1 MNFKDTPIHQRYS
14 DKDVIVSEG
23 IKSNNA
29 YVVLSGKVHVTKKV
43 DKKTIVIGTLGEGEV
58 FGEMGLISDSVRSAN
73 VVAMGDVVVGILDK
87 ELFEKN
93 LQSLPDDFSAVLN
106 ALVTRLRLT
115 TDMLARIGIELNN
128 TQRQL
133 NSFTL
138 HND

>member
-43 DKKTIVIGTLGEGEV
+43 DKKTIVIGILGEGEV

-73 VVAMGDVVVGILDK
+73 VVAMGDVVVGILGK
-87 ELFEKN
+87 ELFENN
-93 LQSLPDDFSAVLN
+93 LQALPDDFSAVLT

>member
-1 MNFKDTPIHQRYS
+1 MSYKDTPIHQRYS

-73 VVAMGDVVVGILDK
+73 VVAMGDVVVGVLDK

-93 LQSLPDDFSAVLN
+93 LQSLPEDFSAVLN

>member
-93 LQSLPDDFSAVLN
+93 LQTLPEDFSAVLK

-133 NSFTL
+133 HSFTL

>member
-93 LQSLPDDFSAVLN
+93 LQSLPEDFAAVLN

-133 NSFTL
+133 HSFTL

>member
-1 MNFKDTPIHQRYS
+1 MNFIDTPIHQRYS

-58 FGEMGLISDSVRSAN
+58 FGEMGLISESVRSAS
-73 VVAMGDVVVGILDK
+73 VIAIGDVVVGIIGK
-87 ELFEKN
+87 ELFEQQLKN
-93 LQSLPDDFSAVLN
+93 LPEDFSAVLT
-106 ALVTRLRLT
+106 ALVTRLRMT
-115 TDMLARIGIELNN
+115 TDMLAKIGIELNN
-128 TQRQL
+128 TQRLL
-133 NSFTL
+133 NSYTL